1 MNSKNNNSESIFKQ
15 FDSLLSSNMPEEY
28 KTILRHFQQQGEFF
42 SQFIQHPKKEDL
54 SDFWNLS
61 ETLNVNSKTDAF
73 TNQTILSLIKRL
85 NTTLE
90 KITEQHTRVSQQAM
104 GIFQSQ
110 LSQTDEPSAEQLCEF
125 WLQAGEQAFEDISQS
140 RQYKHANQ
148 EFFGAIKALSQAQQ
162 ETIQQYNQCNGLP
175 SQQSIEDLQ
184 KGLHQLRSDFASYKE
199 QTDATISQLSAR
211 LEQLT

>member
-1 MNSKNNNSESIFKQ
+1 MNSKDNNTESLFKQ
-15 FDSLLSSNMPEEY
+15 LDSLLSSNMPEEY

-42 SQFIQHPKKEDL
+42 AQFIQQPKKEQL

-61 ETLNVNSKTDAF
+61 KTLNVNSKTDAF

-85 NTTLE
+85 STALD
-90 KITEQHTRVSQQAM
+90 KITEQHTRVSQQAV

-110 LSQTDEPSAEQLCEF
+110 LSQTEEPSAEQLCEF
-125 WLQAGEQAFEDISQS
+125 WLQAGEKAYEDISQS

-148 EFFGAIKALSQAQQ
+148 EFFEAIKALSQAHQ
-162 ETIQQYNQCNGLP
+162 ETIQQFYGLP
-175 SQQSIEDLQ
+175 NQQTVEDLQ
-184 KGLHQLRSDFASYKE
+184 KGLHQLRNDFASYKE
-199 QTDATISQLSAR
+199 QTDTTINQLTAR